1 MLNIFIK
8 VFWYNKLKGE
18 NVEINSEEQFASDNN
33 SGICPE
39 VMDYIIEANAGFAP
53 AYGNDIY
60 THMASDKIREIFECD
75 CAVFFVFNGTS
86 ANALSLASMCQSYHS
101 VICHELAHIET
112 DECGAPEF
120 ASNGSKLLLAKGEDG
135 KLTPSGIQDIA
146 TKRDDIHYPKPKVIS
161 ITQSNE
167 VGVVYSV
174 EEIQAIKKVAD
185 RHNLKIHM
193 DGARFANA
201 LVSIGCTPAEMTW
214 KAGVDVLS
222 FGGTK
227 NGMAFGEAVVF
238 FNKELAEDF
247 EYRVKQAG
255 QLASKMRFIS
265 AQWLGLLGNDTWL
278 KNAKHANDIATYFTN
293 RVEEIN
299 GVSLMCPVD
308 ANEVFLKLKPE
319 MEVELKKRGWIFYAF
334 IGLSHRFVFSW
345 NATKERVD
353 QLINDMKEIATWQ
366 K

>member
-1 MLNIFIK
+1 METI
-8 VFWYNKLKGE
+8 
-18 NVEINSEEQFASDNN
+18 SEEQFGSDNY

-39 VMDYIIEANAGFAP
+39 VLEALIKANEGSAP
-53 AYGNDIY
+53 AYGNDFY
-60 THMASDKIREIFECD
+60 THEVSNKIREIFECD
-75 CAVFFVFNGTS
+75 CEVFFVFNGTA

-101 VICHELAHIET
+101 VICHELAHVET

-120 ASNGSKLLLAKGEDG
+120 ASNGSKLLLGEGENG
-135 KLTPSGIQDIA
+135 KLNPTSIEELA
-146 TKRDDIHYPKPKVIS
+146 TKRTDIHYPKPKVIS
-161 ITQSNE
+161 LTQSNE
-167 VGVVYSV
+167 VGVVYTLS
-174 EEIQAIKKVAD
+174 EIKAIKKVAD

-201 LVSIGCTPAEMTW
+201 LVSLGCTPAQMTW
-214 KAGVDVLS
+214 KVGVDVLS

-238 FNKELAEDF
+238 FNKSLAEDF

-265 AQWLGLLGNDTWL
+265 AQWLGLLSDDVWL
-278 KNAKHANDIATYFTN
+278 KNARHANEMATYFSSS
-293 RVEEIN
+293 VESLD
-299 GVSLMCPVD
+299 GVHLMFPVE

-319 MEVELKKRGWIFYAF
+319 IEVELKRRGWIFHAF
-334 IGLSHRFVFSW
+334 IGGSNRFVFSW
-345 NATKERVD
+345 NTTKKRVD
-353 QLINDMKEIATWQ
+353 ELIKDIMEIVKWQ